1 MYKNFL
7 KRFFDIFFS
16 FIGLI
21 VLLVPMLIIAIIV
34 ACDSKSSAFFVQDRI
49 GRNGKI
55 FKFYK
60 FRSMRKEAPANV
72 ATRDIQGG
80 EYITKTGKFL
90 RRTSLDELPQLWC
103 ILKGDMSLIGPRPVV
118 TTEVEL
124 FEYRKETNA
133 LKVRPGL
140 TGLAQV
146 EYRDSLNDMK
156 LKAEIDGY
164 YADNISFWFDF
175 KIFLRT
181 IKKVA
186 MQEDVVDNDCEDKV
200 EQLSELKE
208 SNVIVKSVEADD
220 KEGGAI

>member
-7 KRFFDIFFS
+7 KRVFDIFLS
-16 FIGLI
+16 FFGLI
-21 VLLVPMLIIAIIV
+21 VLCIPMLIIAIVV
-34 ACDSKSSAFFVQDRI
+34 ACDSKSSALFVQDRI
-49 GRNGKI
+49 GRNGKL

-60 FRSMRKEAPANV
+60 FRSMRKEAPANM

-103 ILKGDMSLIGPRPVV
+103 ILKGDMSIIGPRPVV
-118 TTEVEL
+118 TTEIEL

-156 LKAEIDGY
+156 KKAEIDGY
-164 YADNISFWFDF
+164 YADNISFWFDV
-175 KIFLRT
+175 KIFFRT
-181 IKKVA
+181 IKKVFR
-186 MQEDVVDNDCEDKV
+186 QDDIVDNACEDKV
-200 EQLSELKE
+200 EQLSEIKE
-208 SNVIVKSVEADD
+208 SNVIVPSMERED
-220 KEGGAI
+220 KEGGVS

>member
-7 KRFFDIFFS
+7 KRVFDIFLS
-16 FIGLI
+16 FFWLI
-21 VLLVPMLIIAIIV
+21 VLCIPMLIIAIVV
-34 ACDSKSSAFFVQDRI
+34 ACDSKSSALFVQDRI
-49 GRNGKI
+49 GRNGKL

-60 FRSMRKEAPANV
+60 FRSMRKEAPANM

-103 ILKGDMSLIGPRPVV
+103 ILKGDMSIIGPRPVV
-118 TTEVEL
+118 TTEIEL

-156 LKAEIDGY
+156 KKAEIDGY
-164 YADNISFWFDF
+164 YADNISFWFDV
-175 KIFLRT
+175 KIFFRT
-181 IKKVA
+181 IKKVFR
-186 MQEDVVDNDCEDKV
+186 QDDIVDNACEDKV
-200 EQLSELKE
+200 EQLSEIKE
-208 SNVIVKSVEADD
+208 SNVIVPSMERED
-220 KEGGAI
+220 KEGGVS